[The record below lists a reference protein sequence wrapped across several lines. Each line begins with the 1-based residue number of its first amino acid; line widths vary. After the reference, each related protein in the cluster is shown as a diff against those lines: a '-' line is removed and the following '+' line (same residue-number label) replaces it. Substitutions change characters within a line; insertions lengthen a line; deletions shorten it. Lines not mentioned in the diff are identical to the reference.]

1 MVHVKVLYT
10 WKQYNFVS
18 RETLEIILSDE
29 RICFDLVDFQLVMSE
44 TLQACFLI
52 DVVGEVVELGELE
65 TIQCSGKPRR
75 KLEYHLQD
83 IKSDPSNILNYRF
96 ISFLGLQILLLKG

>member
-1 MVHVKVLYT
+1 MCFVHNTTISISNHV
-10 WKQYNFVS
+10 NDDMF
-18 RETLEIILSDE
+18 LS
-29 RICFDLVDFQLVMSE
+29 LVDFQLVMSE

-83 IKSDPSNILNYRF
+83 IKSDPPNILNYRF